1 MSDQGEA
8 DRASKG
14 GRPPTDGGEAAYEV
28 GNKKPPK
35 QFQFKPAQSGNPKG
49 RPKGSTSFE
58 ARVQKELSKL
68 VTVNKNGKSVKMRKL
83 DVGVTRLVDRFM
95 TGDLKST
102 AIIIGLGKRND
113 DLKSTA
119 IIIGLG
125 KRNEKPQTGE
135 ENPDIVAMPD
145 EANLEYVVERLKGL
159 IKGGSVGPSDE

>member
-8 DRASKG
+8 DGASKG

-68 VTVNKNGKSVKMRKL
+68 VTVNKNGKSVKMSKL

-102 AIIIGLGKRND
+102 AIIIGLGKRN
-113 DLKSTA
+113 
-119 IIIGLG
+119 
-125 KRNEKPQTGE
+125 EKPKTGE
-135 ENPDIVAMPD
+135 EVADAIAMPD
-145 EANLEYVVERLKGL
+145 EANLEFIVERLKGL

>member
-1 MSDQGEA
+1 MSRRGDECDA
-8 DRASKG
+8 DKASKG
-14 GRPPTDGGEAAYEV
+14 GHPPTDGGEAAYEV

-35 QFQFKPAQSGNPKG
+35 QFQFKPGQSGNPKG

-102 AIIIGLGKRND
+102 AIIIGLGKRN
-113 DLKSTA
+113 
-119 IIIGLG
+119 
-125 KRNEKPQTGE
+125 EKPQTGE

>member
-68 VTVNKNGKSVKMRKL
+68 VTVNKNGKSVKMSKL

-102 AIIIGLGKRND
+102 AIIIGLGKRN
-113 DLKSTA
+113 
-119 IIIGLG
+119 
-125 KRNEKPQTGE
+125 EKPKTGE
-135 ENPDIVAMPD
+135 EVADAIAMPD
-145 EANLEYVVERLKGL
+145 EANLEFIVERLKGL
-159 IKGGSVGPSDE
+159 IKGGSAGPSNE